1 MLLLV
6 FEKQKVAPQNMR
18 LLTWCCPPTRR
29 IFFHPRFVIDVITFP
44 FHIKVNAL
52 RLSPTV
58 MSTERCRI
66 RRTYYDLQHWPIIDK
81 LAKSVIGRTYENTF
95 WSHAC
100 VMSVFLK
107 VSRPKSIRCEGN
119 IAL

>member
-6 FEKQKVAPQNMR
+6 FEKQKVSAAEHAASYLVLPTDTQN
-18 LLTWCCPPTRR
+18 
-29 IFFHPRFVIDVITFP
+29 FFHPRFVIDVITFP

-66 RRTYYDLQHWPIIDK
+66 RRTYYDLQLWPIIDK
-81 LAKSVIGRTYENTF
+81 LTKSVIGRTYENTF